1 MKRYIS
7 LLLFF
12 CLAISMTYAVKLP
25 SWSKNA
31 AKSVCTIFVYDKDGN
46 LKTSGN
52 GVFLSSSGACVT
64 DCKLLSVADSLVVLA
79 KDGRKY
85 QFKYVTGADD
95 IYDIAR
101 FQVAAKK
108 VAYLET
114 ATFPSV
120 VGSKV
125 YVVLN
130 TEGKTPSLVAGTV
143 KEVSAARNGDSYYTL
158 DINLPQSAKSCPVM
172 DEAGKII
179 GLAQVSQTE
188 NEAYACGVRMT
199 EDMDFGAFLFS
210 TKILGSS
217 TLMKKLPLN
226 ENDAQVALM
235 MGGSSLSPKLY
246 LKYLEQYALIF
257 PESPFAYE
265 QYANFYVN
273 SDLDR
278 AIENMEKAAQRY
290 VKEDEAHFFV
300 AKFVFANRTQLDKK
314 EGYDLKYAYDE
325 VSKALASNPLPIY
338 SQLKANIETELGD
351 YDGAKKS
358 FETVMNSNL
367 CTSDVIL
374 SYIDMNNRRGAG
386 SREQIALIDSL
397 YDAKK
402 DVLANDTLTLIYTKA
417 LYLEDI
423 AEYNEALKY
432 LQIYSEAYGNNM
444 TAEFFYNREQL
455 AMKAK
460 RYQQAMNDIKKAV
473 EIEPGNLLYRVEY
486 AGINI
491 IANRYDEALEILDG
505 CLKEQPENPDI
516 NRLTALALL
525 QLGRKE
531 EACRHL
537 KIAIEAGD
545 ELSKRIYEQN
555 YE

>member
-1 MKRYIS
+1 MKRYVS
-7 LLLFF
+7 LMLLF
-12 CLAISMTYAVKLP
+12 CLAISMAYAVKLP

-64 DCKLLSVADSLVVLA
+64 DCKLLSEADSIVALA

-85 QFKYVTGADD
+85 MFKYVTGADD

-108 VAYLET
+108 VPYLET
-114 ATFPSV
+114 SAYPAAL
-120 VGSKV
+120 GSKV

-130 TEGKTPSLVAGTV
+130 SEGKTPSLVEGVVKDVAG
-143 KEVSAARNGDSYYTL
+143 ARNGDSYYTL
-158 DINLPQSAKSCPVM
+158 SIKLPETANSCPVV
-172 DEAGKII
+172 DENGKII
-179 GLAQVSQTE
+179 GLAQTSGVE
-188 NEAYACGVRMT
+188 GEAYACGVRMT
-199 EDMDFGAFLFS
+199 EDMDFGAFIFS
-210 TKILGSS
+210 NKILGAS

-226 ENDAQVALM
+226 ENDAQVAMM
-235 MGGSSLSPKLY
+235 MGAQSLSPKLY
-246 LKYLEQYALIF
+246 LKYIEQYALLF

-265 QYANFYVN
+265 QFASFYVN
-273 SDLDR
+273 SDLDK
-278 AIENMEKAAQRY
+278 AIENMDKAAKY
-290 VKEDEAHFFV
+290 YAKEDEAHFFL
-300 AKFVFANRTQLDKK
+300 AKFVFANRTQLENK
-314 EGYDLKYAYDE
+314 EGYGLQYAYDE
-325 VSKALASNPLPIY
+325 VSEALALNPLPIY
-338 SQLKANIETELGD
+338 SQLKADIETEMGD
-351 YDGAKKS
+351 YVGAKKS

-367 CTSDVIL
+367 CTSEVIL
-374 SYIDMNNRRGAG
+374 SYIDMNNRRGA
-386 SREQIALIDSL
+386 SSKEQIALIDSL

-402 DVLANDTLTLIYTKA
+402 DILGKDTLTLIYTKA

-432 LQIYSEAYGNNM
+432 LQIYSDAYGNNM

-460 RYQQAMNDIKKAV
+460 RYQQAMNDIERAV
-473 EIEPGNLLYRVEY
+473 KLEPGNLLYRVEY

-491 IANRYDEALEILDG
+491 IANRYEKALEILES
-505 CLKEQPENPDI
+505 CVKEQPQNPDI

-531 EACRHL
+531 EACHHL